1 MQKILTNEEM
11 DLLKQLKA
19 AGERGRMVSTL
30 NTPGVLRRL
39 VRAGYVTNADVG
51 LDLVRSRITK
61 HGEYALSDAERF
73 SSCTLHQLDQIDRRT
88 ATLHFHRGSL
98 RGFGCCRASKRIMPL
113 SAPSPMSPLC
123 FA

>member
-1 MQKILTNEEM
+1 MILTNEEM
-11 DLLKQLKA
+11 ELSKQLKA

-61 HGEYALSDAERF
+61 HGEYVLSDAERF
-73 SSCTLHQLDQIDRRT
+73 
-88 ATLHFHRGSL
+88 
-98 RGFGCCRASKRIMPL
+98 M
-113 SAPSPMSPLC
+113 
-123 FA
+123 

>member
-1 MQKILTNEEM
+1 
-11 DLLKQLKA
+11 
-19 AGERGRMVSTL
+19 MVSTL

-73 SSCTLHQLDQIDRRT
+73 
-88 ATLHFHRGSL
+88 
-98 RGFGCCRASKRIMPL
+98 M
-113 SAPSPMSPLC
+113 
-123 FA
+123 